1 MRGLV
6 QIVLGLI
13 IGVIGALWA
22 GPARSLLADAT
33 AAIPGGF
40 GEALPV
46 GLMIAGGFY
55 LVTGLITMVL
65 SGAADLMAKGRETK
79 EETRKLDLFHELLTG
94 AAVRMVGADGRIADS
109 EMAMVSGVL
118 EKFGQ
123 TPVPE
128 KTIRSIAEAS
138 AKNPEKYVS
147 MMAEKQGQLREEQKT
162 HILRACLLVAMAD
175 VVMDPAELDY
185 LNRVAEALQVAPER
199 LVSIRDELAAVTQ
212 RLVGAAAF
220 AA

>member
-118 EKFGQ
+118 ETFGQ

-147 MMAEKQGQLREEQKT
+147 LMAE
-162 HILRACLLVAMAD
+162 
-175 VVMDPAELDY
+175 
-185 LNRVAEALQVAPER
+185 
-199 LVSIRDELAAVTQ
+199 
-212 RLVGAAAF
+212 
-220 AA
+220 